1 MTQTQEKKDLV
12 EYLYEKV
19 NFHPTRHQ
27 KDILDSAYRFTLVAG
42 GEVDL
47 AALKAAGVVNRN
59 ALRAKVIASGKIDR
73 PLILRGVGT
82 TAGARK
88 AIEQAGGRVED

>member
-1 MTQTQEKKDLV
+1 MTQAQEKKDLV

-42 GEVDL
+42 GEQ
-47 AALKAAGVVNRN
+47 AG
-59 ALRAKVIASGKIDR
+59 KSMIASKY
-73 PLILRGVGT
+73 LL
-82 TAGARK
+82 ARSM
-88 AIEQAGGRVED
+88 ETEGR